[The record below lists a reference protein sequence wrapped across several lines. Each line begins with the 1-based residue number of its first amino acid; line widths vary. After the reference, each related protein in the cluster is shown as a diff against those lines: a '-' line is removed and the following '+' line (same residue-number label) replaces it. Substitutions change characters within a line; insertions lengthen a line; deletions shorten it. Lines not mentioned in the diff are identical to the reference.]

1 MKRFPPLPL
10 PLEKIAQ
17 EIAVAIILEN
27 FKTITKQ
34 SLTILSSLNS
44 RKYEKE

>member
-1 MKRFPPLPL
+1 MKWNVSPPSPLSL

-27 FKTITKQ
+27 FKTINKTNLLQ
-34 SLTILSSLNS
+34 F
-44 RKYEKE
+44 YQV

>member
-1 MKRFPPLPL
+1 MKRFPPPSPLSL

-27 FKTITKQ
+27 FKTINK
-34 SLTILSSLNS
+34 TISYNFI
-44 RKYEKE
+44 KFKFA